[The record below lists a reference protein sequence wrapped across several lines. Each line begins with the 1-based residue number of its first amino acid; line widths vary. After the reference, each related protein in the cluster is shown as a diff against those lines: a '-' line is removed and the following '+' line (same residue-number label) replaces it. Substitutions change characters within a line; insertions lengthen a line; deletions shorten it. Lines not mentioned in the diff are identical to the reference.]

1 MGWWRDPHRPIIRT
15 IGEKW
20 KGGSYQIF
28 FFAAYFSGVGWK
40 RRHTSTSVRDIRE
53 GRVRSPDRS
62 IVHEL
67 IGAAD
72 FRVLY
77 TLSAPSERKK
87 KKNLLFFFFSSQ
99 NSFFFQS
106 PSSSFIAAIFP
117 VRILKEKKKN
127 TTLPIFAY
135 AKGNT
140 SMAEEGKLSLKKKNG
155 NREDPWYVVVRRLM
169 IHWSKGR
176 GVRCRKQTLSDREQD
191 KQNVKEPTSCY
202 TYPENGNTNTAT
214 TVPPIHYC
222 PLNPPKTEETTLDC
236 LQVSRN
242 TRGQNDEK
250 NRGDNKIHEKEIQWK
265 TVGYAIRSNWM
276 KKKRSKS
283 ISRNRIVCFENPR
296 YMKNKPKDLP
306 RSATYDAA
314 KGVH

>member
-87 KKNLLFFFFSSQ
+87 KKNLFFFFFSSQ

-117 VRILKEKKKN
+117 VQILKGKKKEHDS
-127 TTLPIFAY
+127 PYFCIRQRKHIY
-135 AKGNT
+135 GGG
-140 SMAEEGKLSLKKKNG
+140 GKIKFKKEK
-155 NREDPWYVVVRRLM
+155 RKSRRPM
-169 IHWSKGR
+169 
-176 GVRCRKQTLSDREQD
+176 VRCRTSLDDSLIKRTWCKMQETNFIGQRTGQTERQR
-191 KQNVKEPTSCY
+191 
-202 TYPENGNTNTAT
+202 TYVVLHIP
-214 TVPPIHYC
+214 
-222 PLNPPKTEETTLDC
+222 
-236 LQVSRN
+236 R
-242 TRGQNDEK
+242 
-250 NRGDNKIHEKEIQWK
+250 
-265 TVGYAIRSNWM
+265 
-276 KKKRSKS
+276 KR
-283 ISRNRIVCFENPR
+283 
-296 YMKNKPKDLP
+296 
-306 RSATYDAA
+306 
-314 KGVH
+314 

>member
-1 MGWWRDPHRPIIRT
+1 
-15 IGEKW
+15 
-20 KGGSYQIF
+20 
-28 FFAAYFSGVGWK
+28 
-40 RRHTSTSVRDIRE
+40 
-53 GRVRSPDRS
+53 
-62 IVHEL
+62 
-67 IGAAD
+67 
-72 FRVLY
+72 
-77 TLSAPSERKK
+77 
-87 KKNLLFFFFSSQ
+87 
-99 NSFFFQS
+99 
-106 PSSSFIAAIFP
+106 
-117 VRILKEKKKN
+117 
-127 TTLPIFAY
+127 
-135 AKGNT
+135 
-140 SMAEEGKLSLKKKNG
+140 MAEEGKLSLKKKNG

-250 NRGDNKIHEKEIQWK
+250 NRGDNKIQEEEIQWK

-276 KKKRSKS
+276 KKKKVKIHIKKSNRLFWKSSIHEKQTKGPPTFCHLWRSQRCS
-283 ISRNRIVCFENPR
+283 LGCPVI
-296 YMKNKPKDLP
+296 
-306 RSATYDAA
+306 
-314 KGVH
+314 